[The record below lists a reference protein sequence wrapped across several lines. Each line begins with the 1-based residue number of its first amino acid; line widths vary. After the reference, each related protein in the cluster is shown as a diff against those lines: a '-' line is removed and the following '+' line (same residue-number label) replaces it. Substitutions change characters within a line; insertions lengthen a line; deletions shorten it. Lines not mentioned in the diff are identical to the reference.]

1 MSIQLQRGI
10 LREKNKTLR
19 LYNVHHKLIWSF
31 KLETAFVIFNSY
43 ITKIPTLTEE
53 KVMYYFNLKKVTND
67 IIGILQ
73 IFMLKSKFTGP
84 TLRPK

>member
-43 ITKIPTLTEE
+43 TTKIPTLTEE